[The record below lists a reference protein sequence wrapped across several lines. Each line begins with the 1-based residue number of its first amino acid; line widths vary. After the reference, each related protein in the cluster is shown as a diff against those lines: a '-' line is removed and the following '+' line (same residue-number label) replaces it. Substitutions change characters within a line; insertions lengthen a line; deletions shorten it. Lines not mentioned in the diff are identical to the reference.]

1 MGQLSHQSVPLW
13 PQLSVGNA
21 KVLVLS
27 LPPLGQMFSEV
38 VSEIPYNLG
47 PY

>member
-13 PQLSVGNA
+13 PQLSVGNT

-27 LPPLGQMFSEV
+27 LPLFGHVFSSAI
-38 VSEIPYNLG
+38 SEIPYNLG
-47 PY
+47 TY